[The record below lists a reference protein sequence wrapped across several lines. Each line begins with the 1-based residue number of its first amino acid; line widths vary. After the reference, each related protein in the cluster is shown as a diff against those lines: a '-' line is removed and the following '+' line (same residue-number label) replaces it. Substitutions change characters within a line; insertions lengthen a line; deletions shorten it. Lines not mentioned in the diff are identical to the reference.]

1 MIHIFNRKELTIT
14 YSMEVQAKIRSILA
28 ANGIDYQIRTVSRNS
43 ASAFGAGSR
52 ARSGSFG
59 TPAANAYE
67 YIFYVKKAD
76 YDHAAMLIR

>member
-28 ANGIDYQIRTVSRNS
+28 ANGIDYQIKTVSRSS

-52 ARSGSFG
+52 ARFGSFG
-59 TPAANAYE
+59 SSSDSEYE
-67 YIFYVKKAD
+67 YIFYVQKAD